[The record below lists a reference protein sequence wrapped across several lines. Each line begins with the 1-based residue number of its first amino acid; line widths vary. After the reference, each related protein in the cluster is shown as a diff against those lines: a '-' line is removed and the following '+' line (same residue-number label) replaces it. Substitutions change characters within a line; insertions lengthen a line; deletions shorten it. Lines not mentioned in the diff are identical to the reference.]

1 MLEFIDDIY
10 VFAASR
16 RGFGDII
23 ASRVSRR
30 PLKKDLFSQLTLC
43 EGENEFLANA
53 WSENKSRSFA
63 VMGIRDGVEVP
74 LIVIKGL
81 CGAESLGLVIEMHS
95 CDPVWLRKNISH
107 TVGISSLS
115 KRIYDLAYSQYDT
128 LPTEVDYSK
137 YLNST
142 RAAESLVEYA
152 NLGKTFIYDGIK
164 AVADLVGVKILIQ
177 NGRENRM
184 LGVAGMRY
192 AGSQIFAMLLMMALA
207 AREHA
212 PDRTLTVKVMHYDE
226 GIELE
231 SYFNADNTRLE
242 KLERYVSDISEYVGV
257 LHNVK
262 NSDGIFKYE
271 ITPYIRDVAL
281 IGLKCPDDLVR
292 EIFYSGVGMEA
303 LEQRENTNNQ
313 YNQYMQKS
321 NGELKWQNTDRE
333 E

>member
-23 ASRVSRR
+23 ASRVSHR

-53 WSENKSRSFA
+53 WNENKSRSFA
-63 VMGIRDGVEVP
+63 VMGMRDGVEVP
-74 LIVIKGL
+74 LIVLKGL

-95 CDPVWLRKNISH
+95 CDPAWLRRNMSH
-107 TVGISSLS
+107 TVGMSSVS
-115 KRIYDLAYSQYDT
+115 SRIYDLAYSRFDT
-128 LPTEVDYSK
+128 DPSEVDCSK
-137 YLNST
+137 YLNSA
-142 RAAESLVEYA
+142 READSLIEYA
-152 NLGKTFIYDGIK
+152 NLGKTFVYDGIK
-164 AVADLVGVKILIQ
+164 AVADLAGVRIEIQ
-177 NGRENRM
+177 NGREKRM

-212 PDRTLTVKVMHYDE
+212 PDRTLTVKIMHYDD

-231 SYFNADNTRLE
+231 ACFNADNTRLE
-242 KLERYVSDISEYVGV
+242 KLERYVADISEYVGV
-257 LHNVK
+257 LHSVK

-271 ITPYIRDVAL
+271 ITPYVRDVAL

-292 EIFYSGVGMEA
+292 EIFYSGLGMEA
-303 LEQRENTNNQ
+303 LEERENI
-313 YNQYMQKS
+313 YNQYMKES

>member
-95 CDPVWLRKNISH
+95 CDPAWLRKNISH

-115 KRIYDLAYSQYDT
+115 
-128 LPTEVDYSK
+128 
-137 YLNST
+137 NS
-142 RAAESLVEYA
+142 
-152 NLGKTFIYDGIK
+152 I
-164 AVADLVGVKILIQ
+164 
-177 NGRENRM
+177 
-184 LGVAGMRY
+184 
-192 AGSQIFAMLLMMALA
+192 
-207 AREHA
+207 
-212 PDRTLTVKVMHYDE
+212 
-226 GIELE
+226 
-231 SYFNADNTRLE
+231 
-242 KLERYVSDISEYVGV
+242 
-257 LHNVK
+257 
-262 NSDGIFKYE
+262 
-271 ITPYIRDVAL
+271 
-281 IGLKCPDDLVR
+281 
-292 EIFYSGVGMEA
+292 
-303 LEQRENTNNQ
+303 
-313 YNQYMQKS
+313 
-321 NGELKWQNTDRE
+321 
-333 E
+333 